1 MLKFKIKYYLLKK
14 DYQSLKIL
22 LFKQEKAVSYLDDDE
37 KELLL
42 DYAITHQEFILFSI
56 ILESMEYSSKLNN
69 LIDKYLES
77 AKCHLAFLYA
87 IACITCKNQDK
98 YAEQITKIKEIIKD
112 YPVTEIVACIYSLNG
127 FSCDEAYK
135 RVLESSNPR
144 FIYYLIENKSKEEI
158 KKVLEQFMFMNPSP
172 EKVYRLASILY
183 KENQIQKN
191 YTSSL
196 QYNPLKILE
205 EIIMNLEISKST
217 KGKYLIALL
226 DGTNNYYLIEKIIEL
241 ADIEQTRRLIHK
253 LREDAPSIIR
263 KYQDSSNINIL
274 VTLACATNIKETEI
288 FIKKVLAKCERNL
301 TLTLIMYVYSSY
313 LPMIFKEVLKS
324 EEDTLHL
331 INDLYLYGS
340 NRWIDVINYI
350 KENNL
355 ELLSCEINNKIT
367 NFLEDKNQVIRKR
380 NLTL

>member
-1 MLKFKIKYYLLKK
+1 
-14 DYQSLKIL
+14 
-22 LFKQEKAVSYLDDDE
+22 
-37 KELLL
+37 
-42 DYAITHQEFILFSI
+42 
-56 ILESMEYSSKLNN
+56 
-69 LIDKYLES
+69 
-77 AKCHLAFLYA
+77 
-87 IACITCKNQDK
+87 
-98 YAEQITKIKEIIKD
+98 
-112 YPVTEIVACIYSLNG
+112 
-127 FSCDEAYK
+127 
-135 RVLESSNPR
+135 
-144 FIYYLIENKSKEEI
+144 
-158 KKVLEQFMFMNPSP
+158 MFMNPSP

-274 VTLACATNIKETEI
+274 VTLACVTNIKETEI